1 MSEFFQ
7 IYETSDR
14 YLVVYQIEEIEEK
27 KTNGIEM
34 YYIT

>member
-7 IYETSDR
+7 IYETSER
-14 YLVVYQIEEIEEK
+14 YLLVYQIEEIKEE
-27 KTNGIEM
+27 KTNGIEL